1 MPGRCSLDLLAPLL
15 PPGTLDYVAR
25 LLDRDDLL
33 LRLARPRRSILGDHR
48 PPGRQVRVHRISLNA
63 DLNPYA
69 LLTTLVHEV
78 AHVDAWDRRGR
89 RPARPHG
96 HEWQRAYAERLEPL
110 VATAVLPRDVREAL
124 ARSLARPR
132 AATCSDRE
140 LLLALSRHDRDA
152 GGRVFVETVAVGT
165 LFRVDDGTVFLAGP
179 MLRTRRRCF
188 GWPDGQEYRVHG
200 LARVTP
206 LAGDERSGPV
216 SGSWPR
222 RAARPSAA
230 RPRPPARP
238 RRRRPSPVSCRRRC
252 RSRHPID

>member
-1 MPGRCSLDLLAPLL
+1 MPETITRVGPTRTELMHGRRSLDVLAPLL
-15 PPGTLDYVAR
+15 PPGTLDYVTR
-25 LLDRDDLL
+25 LLDREDLL

-48 PPGRQVRVHRISLNA
+48 PPGRRVGVHRISLNA

-89 RPARPHG
+89 RLTRPHG

-110 VATAVLPRDVREAL
+110 VTTTVLPHDVRQAL
-124 ARSLARPR
+124 VKSLSRSR
-132 AATCSDRE
+132 ASTCSDRD

-152 GGRVFVETVAVGT
+152 GGLVFVETLAVGT
-165 LFRVDDGTVFLAGP
+165 LFRVNDGAVFLAGP

-188 GWPDGQEYRVHG
+188 GWPNGQEYRVHG

-206 LAGDERSGPV
+206 VAGDERAGPV

-222 RAARPSAA
+222 RAARPSGA

-238 RRRRPSPVSCRRRC
+238 RRRRP
-252 RSRHPID
+252 

>member
-1 MPGRCSLDLLAPLL
+1 MPETLARTGSPCTGLMPGRCSLDVLAPLL
-15 PPGTLDYVAR
+15 PPGTLDYVTR

-48 PPGRQVRVHRISLNA
+48 PPGRGVGVHRISLNA
-63 DLNPYA
+63 NLNPYA

-96 HEWQRAYAERLEPL
+96 NEWQTAYAERLEPL
-110 VATAVLPRDVREAL
+110 VTTAVLPHDVREAL
-124 ARSLARPR
+124 ARSRARPR
-132 AATCSDRE
+132 AATCSDRD

-152 GGRVFVETVAVGT
+152 GSRVFVETIAVGT
-165 LFRVDDGTVFLAGP
+165 LFRVDDGTVFRAGP

-188 GWPDGQEYRVHG
+188 EWPYGQEYRVHG

-206 LAGDERSGPV
+206 VVGDERAGPV

-222 RAARPSAA
+222 RAARPSGA

-238 RRRRPSPVSCRRRC
+238 RRRRP
-252 RSRHPID
+252 